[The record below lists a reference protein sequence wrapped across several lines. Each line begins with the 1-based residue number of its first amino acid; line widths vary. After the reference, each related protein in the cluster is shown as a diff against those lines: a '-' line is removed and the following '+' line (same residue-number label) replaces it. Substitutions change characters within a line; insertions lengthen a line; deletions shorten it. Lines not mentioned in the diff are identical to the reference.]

1 MFAGLKIE
9 NFYRKTNDI
18 EALKIETQDKKEQE
32 LTYFQRLTNFCAMI
46 PLVLKQM
53 YLSLKGEG
61 LEIVVNQN
69 KICYSYF
76 YWEIVIYFGK
86 FLFIIF
92 IVFLNDI
99 NADIQM
105 NCTLILMACLLFIQL
120 INNPYEQQ
128 NLNFMHSMMI
138 TTILI
143 VCYTRQTVKEFSLSY
158 N

>member
-1 MFAGLKIE
+1 
-9 NFYRKTNDI
+9 
-18 EALKIETQDKKEQE
+18 
-32 LTYFQRLTNFCAMI
+32 
-46 PLVLKQM
+46 
-53 YLSLKGEG
+53 
-61 LEIVVNQN
+61 
-69 KICYSYF
+69 
-76 YWEIVIYFGK
+76 
-86 FLFIIF
+86 
-92 IVFLNDI
+92 VFLNDI